1 MENIN
6 NATMNEHVWTID
18 ADVSHELKHIIDIN
32 ESLNTRM
39 RNMHDLVMFLDNS
52 NDIIE
57 SLFRNYECLS
67 ESDVQIKTE
76 NRELAENKIHLIES
90 QTRFLRYDL
99 NEMEKYATLIIENI
113 RKLKSNNFD
122 ATNECRRKL
131 LGNK

>member
-6 NATMNEHVWTID
+6 NSTMNEHVWTID
-18 ADVSHELKHIIDIN
+18 DDVSHELKHIIEIN
-32 ESLNTRM
+32 EKLDARM
-39 RNMHDLVMFLDNS
+39 ANMHNLVMFLDNS

-57 SLFRNYECLS
+57 SLFRDYECLS
-67 ESDVQIKTE
+67 ESDVQIKIE
-76 NRELAENKIHLIES
+76 NREHVEQKIHHIES
-90 QTRFLRYDL
+90 QTRFLLCDL

-113 RKLKSNNFD
+113 RKLKSNKFD

>member
-6 NATMNEHVWTID
+6 NSTMTID
-18 ADVSHELKHIIDIN
+18 ADLSHELKHIIDIN
-32 ESLNTRM
+32 ESLNTHM
-39 RNMHDLVMFLDNS
+39 RNTHNLVMFLDNS

-76 NRELAENKIHLIES
+76 NREDVEKKIHHVES
-90 QTRFLRYDL
+90 QTRFLLYDL

-113 RKLKSNNFD
+113 RKLKSNKFD